1 MKSNEIM
8 PQFAELVRRRDELNH
23 QRKILNRLD
32 QSIRI
37 NHQEINRQQAALNSA
52 DYLFGNC
59 QAYAD
64 YYQLL
69 EKDQQLVTRYNRL
82 LDTINPRWQR
92 LITDMQQVTRELK
105 QMQSAHESV
114 DYSKASPEQKQ
125 LILEAFSEVS

>member
-8 PQFAELVRRRDELNH
+8 PQFAELVRRRDELNR

-32 QSIRI
+32 QSIRM

-82 LDTINPRWQR
+82 LDTIKPRWQR
-92 LITDMQQVTRELK
+92 LLGNWNECSQHMNQWTIRKHPPNRNNL
-105 QMQSAHESV
+105 
-114 DYSKASPEQKQ
+114 
-125 LILEAFSEVS
+125 F